1 MSTIAERATASKRAL
16 RLPGV
21 GLLER
26 ENHLGYL
33 LLLPTMAVLTVFL
46 LYPFLFGLWLSLTSS
61 EVGNVGNFVGV
72 ANYSFLI
79 RVDRVFHGTP
89 WSGGQWGAFFNTF
102 TYTIVTTIFK
112 LGLGLL
118 MALLLNQVFPLQRFV
133 RAALLLPWI
142 IPTVLSYLSWRWMF
156 DPTFSVIN
164 WVLVHTHLASSPPN
178 WLGVPA
184 NAMTALII
192 ANIWRGTPFYGI
204 SFLAGLQ
211 VIPLDLYEAA
221 RVDGATRW
229 QQFRNITLPMLRPVL
244 LVVLLLSTILTFAD
258 FQGPYILTNGAP
270 YNSSHVLATWAY
282 TWAIQGD
289 SLGLGAA
296 VSLFLFPVL
305 SLVIAGVL
313 ILLRRPE

>member
-1 MSTIAERATASKRAL
+1 MGTIAERTAAASRGL
-16 RLPGV
+16 RQPRIRLF
-21 GLLER
+21 ER
-26 ENHLGYL
+26 EAPLGYL
-33 LLLPTMAVLTVFL
+33 LLVPTLVMLAIFL
-46 LYPFLFGLWLSLTSS
+46 LYPFIFGLWLSVTDS
-61 EVGNVGNFVGV
+61 EVGNVGKFVGLG
-72 ANYSFLI
+72 NFSFLV
-79 RVDRVFHGTP
+79 RVDRVFR
-89 WSGGQWGAFFNTF
+89 SSFVNTF
-102 TYTIVTTIFK
+102 VYTAVTTAFK
-112 LGLGLL
+112 LLLGLV

-156 DPTFSVIN
+156 DPTFSVVN
-164 WVLVHTHLASSPPN
+164 WVLVHLHLTGYPGPN
-178 WLGVPA
+178 WLGVPT
-184 NAMTALII
+184 NAMAAIII

-282 TWAIQGD
+282 GWAIQGN

-313 ILLRRPE
+313 IALRRPE